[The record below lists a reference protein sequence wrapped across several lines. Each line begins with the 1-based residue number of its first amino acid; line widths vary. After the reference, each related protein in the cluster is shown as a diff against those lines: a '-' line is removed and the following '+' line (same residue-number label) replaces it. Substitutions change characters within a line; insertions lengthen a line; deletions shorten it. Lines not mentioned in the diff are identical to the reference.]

1 MEIPGRPLSA
11 ASPRLAG
18 MTRRILDQTV
28 DELRHD
34 HTSIKW
40 RAYPDDVLPLW
51 VAEMDAAPCDPVV
64 TAVTDAMR
72 RGDTG
77 YAGTG
82 TYAAAFTSFADA
94 EWGWSPDPQATVQ
107 VTDVLTG
114 IARLIELFTA
124 TGGPVVVSSPVYNA
138 FFIVIDSVGRRAVD
152 APLTEDGR
160 LDLTTLAETFRQ
172 VTADGSPA
180 AYLLSNPHNPTG
192 TVHSAEELTRLA
204 ALASE
209 HGVRVISDEIHAP
222 LVFATSTFTPYLTVP
237 GAEAGVT
244 VTAAS
249 KAWNLAGLKAGLVVP
264 GAAALADI
272 RRLHHFVTMGASHLG
287 TIAQSAAWASGRDWL
302 RQLVTEL
309 DDNRRLLAALV
320 AEHLPGVRMVVP
332 EATYLAWLDC
342 RALGLGDD
350 PAEVFR
356 SHARVALSPGPQ
368 FGAQGTGCVRLNFAT
383 SPSILREAVTRMA
396 SCLE

>member
-1 MEIPGRPLSA
+1 
-11 ASPRLAG
+11 
-18 MTRRILDQTV
+18 MTRRILDHTV
-28 DELRHD
+28 DELRRD

-51 VAEMDAAPCDPVV
+51 VAEMDAAPCDAVLA
-64 TAVTDAMR
+64 AVTDAMR

-94 EWGWSPDPQATVQ
+94 QWGWGPHPRATIQ

-124 TGGPVVVSSPVYNA
+124 VGGPVVVSSPTYNA
-138 FFIVIDSVGRRAVD
+138 FYIVIDSVGRRVVD
-152 APLTEDGR
+152 APLTEEGR
-160 LDLTTLAETFRQ
+160 LDLDALADAFRR

-192 TVHSAEELTRLA
+192 TVHSADELARLA
-204 ALASE
+204 TLAGE

-222 LVFATSTFTPYLTVP
+222 LVYATSTFTPYLTVP

-249 KAWNLAGLKAGLVVP
+249 KAWNLAGLKAGLLVP
-264 GAAALADI
+264 GAAALPDVK
-272 RRLHHFVTMGASHLG
+272 RLHPFVTMGASHLG

-302 RQLVTEL
+302 ARLVTEL
-309 DDNRRLLAALV
+309 DDNRRLLADLV
-320 AEHLPGVRMVVP
+320 TEQLPGVRMVVP

-356 SHARVALSPGPQ
+356 KRGRVALSPGPH
-368 FGAQGTGCVRLNFAT
+368 FGARGTGCARLNFAT
-383 SPSILREAVTRMA
+383 SPTILREAVTRMA